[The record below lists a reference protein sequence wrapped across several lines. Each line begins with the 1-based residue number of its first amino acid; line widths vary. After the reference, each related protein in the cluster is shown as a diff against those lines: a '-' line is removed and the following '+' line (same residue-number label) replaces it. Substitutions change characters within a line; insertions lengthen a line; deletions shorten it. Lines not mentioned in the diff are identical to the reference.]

1 MQTQI
6 YRPYMMPKHSH
17 SMTNV
22 KFTTMPIR
30 AGKETQVN
38 GRWKGCL
45 SLGFFEFGGR
55 GRWLS
60 DRSRSRHRWLIKL
73 ASRARAIS
81 VHAKD

>member
-1 MQTQI
+1 
-6 YRPYMMPKHSH
+6 MMPKHSH

-45 SLGFFEFGGR
+45 SLGFFEFEGGGADGYR
-55 GRWLS
+55 TAVEVGTDDS
-60 DRSRSRHRWLIKL
+60 SN
-73 ASRARAIS
+73 
-81 VHAKD
+81 